1 MTSRLSFP
9 PRSGANEVLVATIK
23 SIVSRARAGDIA
35 SAYAAYAELFASE
48 AFRGYAAQ
56 DRRQALRLMVH
67 AKGVP
72 DPPTPA
78 MVEAYRA
85 AVEPL
90 SALVAEL
97 GEPVDYEMLGICQVA
112 VGDEAAAGQSF
123 RAGLAIER
131 ERNVQS
137 DSCGTFMKRISML

>member
-1 MTSRLSFP
+1 MTSPSSFP
-9 PRSGANEVLVATIK
+9 PRSGAPEALVAAIK
-23 SIVSRARAGDIA
+23 AIVANARAGNLD
-35 SAYAAYAELFASE
+35 AAYAGYRDLFTTE
-48 AFRGYAAQ
+48 AFPGYAPQ

-78 MVEAYRA
+78 MIEAMRA

-90 SALVAEL
+90 SVLVKETQ
-97 GEPVDYEMLGICQVA
+97 EPADFEMLGICQVA
-112 VGDEAAAGQSF
+112 AGDEVSAGQSF

-131 ERNVQS
+131 ERNLQS
-137 DSCGTFMKRISML
+137 DLCGALMRRISML